1 MSFTG
6 KPDPRPTGITWIW
19 IGVAVMTA
27 GALALF
33 RLGGNVTRVILGA
46 AALAVC
52 LGLVAV
58 MLWLDSRAER
68 ETRRLTGRR

>member
-1 MSFTG
+1 M
-6 KPDPRPTGITWIW
+6 KPTKTDAPGQSGLIWTWV
-19 IGVAVMTA
+19 GVVVMAA

-33 RLGGNVTRVILGA
+33 RLGGNVPRIIVG

-58 MLWLDSRAER
+58 MLWLDRRAER
-68 ETRRLTGRR
+68 ETRRLIGRR